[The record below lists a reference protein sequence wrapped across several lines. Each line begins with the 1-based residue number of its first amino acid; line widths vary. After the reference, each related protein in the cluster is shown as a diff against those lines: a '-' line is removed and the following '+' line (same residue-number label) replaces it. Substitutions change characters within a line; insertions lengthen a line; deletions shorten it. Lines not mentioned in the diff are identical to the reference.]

1 MKPSKYQQ
9 AINMAVITTPNNI
22 AVQAGPGS
30 GKTTSIIEASK
41 LIPYGKSA
49 VFIAFNK
56 SIVEELKSKLPP
68 TVDCSTMHS
77 LGLKSIYKH
86 YPGEKK
92 IKGEGKQLEYIIP
105 LVEHKNNRERW
116 LAIYTIDRLLSLARA
131 TMAEMSREGMIKV
144 IENYALDISEE
155 QVEIG
160 IRALTNLYR
169 FNDDQDRYNI
179 TVDFQDMI
187 EMPVRNKKIGM
198 PQYDYVFI
206 DEIQDLSALDHL
218 FVKRLRK
225 PIGGRIISV
234 GDPHQSIYGFRGSD
248 PRSFDKFASEPNTTI
263 LPLSISYRCA
273 KGIVTEA
280 QKIYGDIEP
289 YVENQQ
295 GIVRTGKVEEIREG
309 DLVLCRNTRPLI
321 DVFFQLI
328 EVDKKAYVMGSEMEK
343 GLKSLLSVCE
353 SSDNSEIA
361 HGKIQKTYDKLLS
374 ELKARGISKPENHP
388 RAVTLFEKID
398 ILNMLFRRFSTVFE
412 VEQFIERVFD
422 DKDRK
427 GVKLTTIHK
436 AKGTECERVFL
447 IDTYEGKKLIPSPYA
462 VTKDQLIQE
471 KNLQFVAVTRAKH
484 ELVYLNL

>member
-1 MKPSKYQQ
+1 
-9 AINMAVITTPNNI
+9 MAVITTPNNI

-30 GKTTSIIEASK
+30 GKTTSIIEASR

-56 SIVEELKSKLPP
+56 SIVETLKSKLPP

-77 LGLKSIYKH
+77 LGLKAIYKH

-144 IENYALDISEE
+144 IENYALDVSEE
-155 QVEIG
+155 QVEIA

-206 DEIQDLSALDHL
+206 DEIQDLSTLDHL

-234 GDPHQSIYGFRGSD
+234 GDPHQCQPAGTKILMANGKEKNIEEIVVGDKVVSYQSS
-248 PRSFDKFASEPNTTI
+248 RSWDMRFIGLSNS
-263 LPLSISYRCA
+263 LSIHPKVDRVSSRQYRDYLIVIELKLYKSKYTPNHRCLFRFKDKQGYVTYLMK
-273 KGIVTEA
+273 KGDKVRVGITPLWNSAEFGPGTRLRQERADFLWIIRVSETRQLAYLYEQYINVT
-280 QKIYGDIEP
+280 YGIPQMIFHLSQFRSTLNQEDINAF
-289 YVENQQ
+289 YKQFTN
-295 GIVRTGKVEEIREG
+295 
-309 DLVLCRNTRPLI
+309 
-321 DVFFQLI
+321 
-328 EVDKKAYVMGSEMEK
+328 
-343 GLKSLLSVCE
+343 LS
-353 SSDNSEIA
+353 
-361 HGKIQKTYDKLLS
+361 DKLISCLEDHSLS
-374 ELKARGISKPENHP
+374 
-388 RAVTLFEKID
+388 ID
-398 ILNMLFRRFSTVFE
+398 LPFYTNQKNDNRSGEPFRR
-412 VEQFIERVFD
+412 IGKR
-422 DKDRK
+422 
-427 GVKLTTIHK
+427 GMW
-436 AKGTECERVFL
+436 EC
-447 IDTYEGKKLIPSPYA
+447 YA
-462 VTKDQLIQE
+462 CNSIIRCT
-471 KNLQFVAVTRAKH
+471 
-484 ELVYLNL
+484 